1 MAICNDIINNNK
13 LVNEYNINIDNLV
26 IDNIKINETIIEL
39 KTNDNKQK
47 DEIKN
52 QNIKIEEEN
61 KNQNIKIEKLEIEII
76 ELEEEIKELKIENN
90 RLQSSLVA
98 FGQEL
103 KEEIKELKLENKKLK
118 EENKELKFKMNKMEN
133 RFYMTIILTGLQDLN
148 SCDELEIK
156 LNAFNKTLKK
166 LRDNRNTCNHYIYD
180 DDDIDNINKKKTY
193 LLNQLINISEDIKIT
208 INKIYGKNLIETI
221 IDYLKDNIDTNSEVS
236 DEDLSYIESW
246 WEY

>member
-1 MAICNDIINNNK
+1 MAICNDILNNNK

-76 ELEEEIKELKIENN
+76 ELKEENKNQNIKIEKLEIENKK
-90 RLQSSLVA
+90 
-98 FGQEL
+98 L
-103 KEEIKELKLENKKLK
+103 KEEIKELK

-133 RFYMTIILTGLQDLN
+133 RFYMTKIITALQDLN
-148 SCDELEIK
+148 SCDKLEIK

-166 LRDNRNTCNHYIYD
+166 LRDNRNICNHYIYD

-193 LLNQLINISEDIKIT
+193 LLNQLINILEDIKIT

-221 IDYLKDNIDTNSEVS
+221 IEYLKNNTDTNSEVS

>member
-1 MAICNDIINNNK
+1 MVKSKNLEFLDLILKPNAKAFGFAAICNDIINNNK

-26 IDNIKINETIIEL
+26 IDNIKINKTIIEL

-61 KNQNIKIEKLEIEII
+61 KNQNIKIEKLEIKII
-76 ELEEEIKELKIENN
+76 E
-90 RLQSSLVA
+90 
-98 FGQEL
+98 
-103 KEEIKELKLENKKLK
+103 LK
-118 EENKELKFKMNKMEN
+118 EENKNQNIKIEKLEIEINKIRN
-133 RFYMTIILTGLQDLN
+133 KFYMTKIITALQDLN
-148 SCDELEIK
+148 SCDKLEIK

-208 INKIYGKNLIETI
+208 INKIYGTNLIETI
-221 IDYLKDNIDTNSEVS
+221 IDYLKDNTDTNSEVS

>member
-1 MAICNDIINNNK
+1 MAICNDILNNNK

-76 ELEEEIKELKIENN
+76 ELKEENKNQNIKIEKLEIENKK
-90 RLQSSLVA
+90 
-98 FGQEL
+98 L
-103 KEEIKELKLENKKLK
+103 KEEIKELK

-133 RFYMTIILTGLQDLN
+133 RFYMTKIITALQDLN
-148 SCDELEIK
+148 SCDKLEIK

-166 LRDNRNTCNHYIYD
+166 LRDNRNICNHYIYD

-208 INKIYGKNLIETI
+208 INKSYGKNLIETI
-221 IDYLKDNIDTNSEVS
+221 IDYLKDNTDTNSEVS

>member
-1 MAICNDIINNNK
+1 MAICNDILNNNK

-39 KTNDNKQK
+39 KTNNNKQK
-47 DEIKN
+47 DQIKN

-61 KNQNIKIEKLEIEII
+61 KNQNIKINNLEIEII
-76 ELEEEIKELKIENN
+76 ELKLENKKLKEENK
-90 RLQSSLVA
+90 
-98 FGQEL
+98 EL
-103 KEEIKELKLENKKLK
+103 KEEIKELK

-133 RFYMTIILTGLQDLN
+133 RFYMTKIITALQDLN
-148 SCDELEIK
+148 SCDKLEIK

-208 INKIYGKNLIETI
+208 INKSYGKNLIETI
-221 IDYLKDNIDTNSEVS
+221 IDYLKDNTDTNSEVS